1 MSQRMTPTDCL
12 AALVLAAILGACGS
26 PSDPDPSA
34 PVSAGSAPGGNGA
47 AVASTAPSPAVSPV
61 PTPRPARIAA
71 RASVSVEECI
81 ERNIHD
87 KEYDAMNPR
96 DARRKLRRLQVKAD
110 CESSLAAR

>member
-1 MSQRMTPTDCL
+1 MSRRMTSRDRL

-26 PSDPDPSA
+26 PSDPDPRA
-34 PVSAGSAPGGNGA
+34 PASAGSAPGGDGA
-47 AVASTAPSPAVSPV
+47 AAASTAPSPAMSPV
-61 PTPRPARIAA
+61 PPPRPARIAA

-81 ERNIHD
+81 ERNIYD